1 MRQPGLLIESV
12 ERQLLD
18 ELESVNQDVVAL
30 RTELYALHFLAPHY
44 RPHIGLADAHY
55 PILNTLARSVVLEV
69 LPLLAV
75 HPREDFHIT
84 LLPGCQQFLRTCI
97 LPLQHACLLQHLPQ
111 KVKQASGKLPGLD
124 LRVPALLPVRQVDLL
139 HINILCP
146 RAVNIQLCTQG
157 VHYRICLHYPFPQ
170 KFRIRRV
177 AHLALVAGRIRIHHA
192 YVFHVRLPGAR
203 QYLLLLD
210 LQPVDK
216 F

>member
-97 LPLQHACLLQHLPQ
+97 LPLQHACLLQYLPR
-111 KVKQASGKLPGLD
+111 KLSRRLASFLVWTFVC
-124 LRVPALLPVRQVDLL
+124 LRCFQYDRLTFSTSTYFVL
-139 HINILCP
+139 
-146 RAVNIQLCTQG
+146 
-157 VHYRICLHYPFPQ
+157 
-170 KFRIRRV
+170 
-177 AHLALVAGRIRIHHA
+177 GR
-192 YVFHVRLPGAR
+192 
-203 QYLLLLD
+203 
-210 LQPVDK
+210 
-216 F
+216 